1 MLNIANSASLL
12 DAMANPQRLE
22 MLRILAEGEVSVG
35 DLSVKIGLS
44 QSALSQHLSK
54 LRQKRLVRTRREAQ
68 TIYYSCEEPA
78 VLKMLAAL
86 QDIYAAAPE
95 RKRVSRRICILSCNV
110 TDGGDWAFGSR
121 QLRLY
126 SRSFSRSCFMLSGTP
141 CLPGGVTG
149 SLAIA

>member
-1 MLNIANSASLL
+1 MLNIASSASLL
-12 DAMANPQRLE
+12 GAMANPQRLE

-95 RKRVSRRICILSCNV
+95 RKRA
-110 TDGGDWAFGSR
+110 G
-121 QLRLY
+121 
-126 SRSFSRSCFMLSGTP
+126 
-141 CLPGGVTG
+141 
-149 SLAIA
+149 